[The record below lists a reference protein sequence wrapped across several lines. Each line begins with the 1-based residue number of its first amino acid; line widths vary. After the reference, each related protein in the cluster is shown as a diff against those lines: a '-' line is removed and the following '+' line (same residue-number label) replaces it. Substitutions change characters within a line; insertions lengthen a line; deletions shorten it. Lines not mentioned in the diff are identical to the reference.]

1 MTINTVFENEKY
13 VYNKKSATGRWVNE
27 LVFYVGDLTDVDLKS
42 DWRFKEVK
50 DKRKQLKLLG
60 TKENLVLPIVYP
72 LVLDDGRVIND
83 EYHLKYDEEK
93 E

>member
-1 MTINTVFENEKY
+1 
-13 VYNKKSATGRWVNE
+13 
-27 LVFYVGDLTDVDLKS
+27 VDLKS